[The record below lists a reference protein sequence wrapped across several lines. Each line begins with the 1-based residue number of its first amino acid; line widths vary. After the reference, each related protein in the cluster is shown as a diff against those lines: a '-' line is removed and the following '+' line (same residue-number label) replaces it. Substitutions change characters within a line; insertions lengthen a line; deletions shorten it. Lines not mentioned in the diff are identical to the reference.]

1 MKKLLPI
8 LFALTVCVLNIY
20 GQSITRGATE
30 GEIYFPN
37 SWYLNTTS
45 FEFVPAIW
53 RSTDN
58 GRHLTTQYAATTI
71 PEEEAVLDIVCDATP
86 GVLYGWAN
94 DSLFIS
100 YDYAQSWHSIE
111 RCTWE
116 VLGQYFS
123 GCSSG
128 VLYKTLVNEELQ
140 RIELY
145 ESNDYGNVFSIIN
158 EDVVGYWGDV
168 GVIEEELH
176 LLDINTWPSFTLK
189 LLNSFNSGLIFNTI
203 LIENSIAGTIPGGHY
218 PRLSRGAAP
227 GELYL
232 VTWHLPSN
240 YYIYYS
246 SDYGQTFHLQY
257 QSDECNFYYWDY
269 SFSAGR
275 EPGSFYV
282 TRSTGNNFESST
294 HMLHYIDHST
304 DYGKTFTTFFHDT
317 DIDYDGNP
325 TSITHTVSAIV
336 EPTGYGTVAGTGR
349 FAEGAEVTVTATPNE
364 GYEFVNWTENGEVV
378 TELAAY
384 TFTVERTLTLVANF
398 KLINGIALDNANL
411 FKSFPNPFSSMVTFE
426 YPLLSSEGLLR
437 ICSAMGN
444 VVFTG
449 RLNGAKTSFDLS
461 HLPQGVYIY
470 SIETDG
476 HYLHKGVIVKE

>member
-8 LFALTVCVLNIY
+8 LFALTVCALHTY

-71 PEEEAVLDIVCDATP
+71 PVEDAVVGVVSDANP
-86 GVLYGWAN
+86 GVLYGVN
-94 DSLFIS
+94 YYKLYIS
-100 YDYAQSWHSIE
+100 YDYGVSWEFVEDIGQDGRYASGFNPGEVYKYNNIEGEGPALWRSTDYAQN
-111 RCTWE
+111 
-116 VLGQYFS
+116 Y
-123 GCSSG
+123 
-128 VLYKTLVNEELQ
+128 
-140 RIELY
+140 
-145 ESNDYGNVFSIIN
+145 
-158 EDVVGYWGDV
+158 
-168 GVIEEELH
+168 
-176 LLDINTWPSFTLK
+176 TLK
-189 LLNSFNSGLIFNTI
+189 NEQVYGRPEIGLSTGDIYFLTGVPPSSDLLILESHNYGDSFDTIVINSD
-203 LIENSIAGTIPGGHY
+203 IAGYYLMGHY

-227 GELYL
+227 SELYL
-232 VTWHLPSN
+232 ITWHLPSN

-257 QSDECNFYYWDY
+257 QSDECNFYYWNY

-282 TRSTGNNFESST
+282 TRSTGNDFESST

-304 DYGKTFTTFFHDT
+304 DYGKSFTTFFHDT

-349 FAEGAEVTVTATPNE
+349 FAEGTEVIVTATPNE

-398 KLINGIALDNANL
+398 KLINGVALDNTNL
-411 FKSFPNPFSSMVTFE
+411 FKSFPNPFSTVVTFE
-426 YPLLSSEGLLR
+426 YPLLSSEGMLR
-437 ICSAMGN
+437 TCNTMGN
-444 VVFTG
+444 VIFTG
-449 RLNGAKTSFDLS
+449 KLNDTKTSFDLS

>member
-1 MKKLLPI
+1 M
-8 LFALTVCVLNIY
+8 
-20 GQSITRGATE
+20 
-30 GEIYFPN
+30 
-37 SWYLNTTS
+37 
-45 FEFVPAIW
+45 
-53 RSTDN
+53 
-58 GRHLTTQYAATTI
+58 
-71 PEEEAVLDIVCDATP
+71 
-86 GVLYGWAN
+86 GV
-94 DSLFIS
+94 
-100 YDYAQSWHSIE
+100 
-111 RCTWE
+111 
-116 VLGQYFS
+116 
-123 GCSSG
+123 
-128 VLYKTLVNEELQ
+128 
-140 RIELY
+140 
-145 ESNDYGNVFSIIN
+145 
-158 EDVVGYWGDV
+158 
-168 GVIEEELH
+168 
-176 LLDINTWPSFTLK
+176 
-189 LLNSFNSGLIFNTI
+189 
-203 LIENSIAGTIPGGHY
+203 Y
-218 PRLSRGAAP
+218 PTLSRGADP

-232 VTWHLPSN
+232 VTWHLPCN
-240 YYIYYS
+240 YHIYFS
-246 SDYGQTFHLQY
+246 SDYGQTFQLKY
-257 QSDECNFYYWDY
+257 QSDECDFYYWGY

-282 TRSTGNNFESST
+282 SRGTGNDNDNPT
-294 HMLHYIDHST
+294 HTHQYIDYST
-304 DYGKTFTTFFHDT
+304 DYGKSFTTFFHDT
-317 DIDYDGNP
+317 HSGYDGNP

-349 FAEGAEVTVTATPNE
+349 FAEGTEVIVTATPNE
-364 GYEFVNWTENGEVV
+364 GYEFVNWTEGETIVS
-378 TELAAY
+378 ELAAY

>member
-8 LFALTVCVLNIY
+8 LFALTVCALHTH

-37 SWYLNTTS
+37 GWYLNSTS

-71 PEEEAVLDIVCDATP
+71 PAEDAVVGIVSDANL
-86 GVLYGWAN
+86 GVLYGVN
-94 DSLFIS
+94 YDKLYIS
-100 YDYAQSWHSIE
+100 YDYGVSWEFVENTQGSK
-111 RCTWE
+111 
-116 VLGQYFS
+116 YFS
-123 GCSSG
+123 GNKAGEIFKQYDGIYLSTDFG
-128 VLYKTLVNEELQ
+128 ENFTMLINYVN
-140 RIELY
+140 
-145 ESNDYGNVFSIIN
+145 
-158 EDVVGYWGDV
+158 
-168 GVIEEELH
+168 
-176 LLDINTWPSFTLK
+176 LLLEI
-189 LLNSFNSGLIFNTI
+189 
-203 LIENSIAGTIPGGHY
+203 GTIPGELFGLSLNSNNSRPDSLFYSNEYSCIFTFKNEFNDTVAGIIPGGYY
-218 PRLSRGAAP
+218 PVLSRGAVP

-232 VTWHLPSN
+232 VTWHLPCN
-240 YYIYYS
+240 YYIYFS
-246 SDYGQTFHLQY
+246 SDYGQTFQLQY

-282 TRSTGNNFESST
+282 TRSTGNDFESST
-294 HMLHYIDHST
+294 HMLHYIDYSI

-349 FAEGAEVTVTATPNE
+349 FAEGTEVIVTATPNE
-364 GYEFVNWTENGEVV
+364 GYEFVNWTEGETIVS
-378 TELAAY
+378 ELAAY

-411 FKSFPNPFSSMVTFE
+411 FKSFPNPFSSIVTFKF
-426 YPLLSSEGLLR
+426 PLLSNEGLLS
-437 ICSAMGN
+437 IYSTMGN
-444 VVFTG
+444 TVFTG
-449 RLNGAKTSFDLS
+449 KLNDTKTSFDLS

-476 HYLHKGVIVKE
+476 RPFYRGVMVKQ